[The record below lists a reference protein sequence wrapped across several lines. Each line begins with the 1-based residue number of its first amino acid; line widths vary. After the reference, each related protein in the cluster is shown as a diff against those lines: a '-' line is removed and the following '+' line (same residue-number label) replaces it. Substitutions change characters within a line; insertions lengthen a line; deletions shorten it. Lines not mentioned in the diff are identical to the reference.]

1 MVNTENVK
9 QIIYCNFSVSQR
21 IIKGQNMLKS
31 SYPNLGVVKRW
42 DILEILTKISL
53 HNLTNCVSELLVS
66 LSPK

>member
-21 IIKGQNMLKS
+21 IIKGQTMLKS